1 MNVLVCVDDHMG
13 MVFNKRRQSRD
24 GAILQKI
31 QELAGENKI
40 WIHEFSKN
48 LFGEEIEVTVDNEFL
63 ECAKAGEFCF
73 VEHLPLAEYM
83 ERLEHLYLFR
93 WNRSYPYDMTLDID
107 VSALSLIS
115 TEEFEG
121 TSHEKITLET
131 YKK

>member
-63 ECAKAGEFCF
+63 EWRILFCRAF
-73 VEHLPLAEYM
+73 TLSGIYGT
-83 ERLEHLYLFR
+83 FR
-93 WNRSYPYDMTLDID
+93 TS
-107 VSALSLIS
+107 LSLS
-115 TEEFEG
+115 
-121 TSHEKITLET
+121 LE
-131 YKK
+131 